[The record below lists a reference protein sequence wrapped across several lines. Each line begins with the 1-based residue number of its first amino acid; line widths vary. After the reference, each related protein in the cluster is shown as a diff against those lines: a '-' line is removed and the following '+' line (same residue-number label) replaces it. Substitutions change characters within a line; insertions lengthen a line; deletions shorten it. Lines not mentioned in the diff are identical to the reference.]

1 MLRTKGVLIFFAPND
16 ILPMHSAVS
25 LVTDAPTHKFRSVLR
40 EPLLHFVALA
50 AVLFGVSALLGPG
63 DDVIEI
69 TRDEIE
75 WRVLQVEAQEG
86 QPLTEDER
94 QLILERFID
103 ERVLVREAQAMGLA
117 EDERIDDILVQKML
131 HVLSGDVIQPS
142 DEELGAYYAV
152 NFERYA
158 TEETVTVDEIVL
170 PAGVPVPRDVIA
182 GTEPAEVTDGGLI
195 ASRVMPRLSFDDL
208 AQIFGETAASL
219 VFEAD
224 VGAWVDAYESVRGQH
239 WFRVRERTEATVPPL
254 EVVREAA
261 RLDWIAEQEDR
272 RLLARVAELRA
283 RYDVIVEGE
292 ERDR

>member
-1 MLRTKGVLIFFAPND
+1 
-16 ILPMHSAVS
+16 
-25 LVTDAPTHKFRSVLR
+25 LR